1 MVNSA
6 REAEDMVR
14 WCKYPFDGV
23 HSSAGMSGDWGDFTS
38 YREYMDAV
46 NEQLPVL
53 SMIETVEA
61 VDAIGEILS
70 VKGIDMLLIGPSDL
84 SINLDVTLDY
94 TNSKYQDA
102 LDQIAE
108 ASIDARVVPG
118 LHFLP
123 PGMEPDGLIERD
135 FRFFTLT

>member
-1 MVNSA
+1 MRENLRTWFDAANTRLMV
-6 REAEDMVR
+6 
-14 WCKYPFDGV
+14 V

-38 YREYMDAV
+38 YHEYMDAV
-46 NEQLPVL
+46 NEQLLVV

-118 LHFLP
+118 LYFLP
-123 PGMEPDGLIERD
+123 PGMELDGLIERD